1 MSGEAMLSIRGLWGG
16 YHKAAPVIR
25 DLTMDLPRGQVTAL
39 LGPNG
44 CGKSTLLRLCARLLE
59 PAAGEVLLD
68 GRPLAAIPRKEL
80 ARLVSVL
87 PQGRPVSA
95 MPVYTLVSHGRFPYL
110 GYPRRM
116 GQEDREKVEEA
127 LALTDTTRYRHR
139 SVAELSGGQR
149 QKVYFAMALAQD
161 TPLVLL
167 DEPATYLDLRH
178 QLELMELICLLRDRG
193 KTVIAVLHD
202 LPQALEWADD
212 LVVLAGGALADQGVP
227 AEVFA
232 RGTLD
237 RVFRVKG
244 CRVMVEGEER
254 YFFTKGGE

>member
-1 MSGEAMLSIRGLWGG
+1 MTQEILALRGLSGGYYGEAVLRNLTLDFSRG
-16 YHKAAPVIR
+16 K
-25 DLTMDLPRGQVTAL
+25 VTAL

-44 CGKSTLLRLCARLLE
+44 CGKSTLLRLCARLL
-59 PAAGEVLLD
+59 PPMAGEILLE
-68 GRPLAAIPRKEL
+68 GRPLEKIPRREL
-80 ARLVSVL
+80 ARMVSLL
-87 PQGRPVSA
+87 PQERPASGISA
-95 MPVYTLVSHGRFPYL
+95 YSLVSHGRFPYL

-116 GQEDREKVEEA
+116 TSQDKEKVEEA
-127 LALTDTTRYRHR
+127 MTLTRVADYRGR
-139 SVAELSGGQR
+139 NVSELSGGQR
-149 QKVYFAMALAQD
+149 QRVYFAMALAQD

-167 DEPATYLDLRH
+167 DEPAAYLDLRH

-212 LVVLAGGALADQGVP
+212 LVVLADGALADQGVP
-227 AEVFA
+227 AEVFD

-244 CRVMVEGEER
+244 CRVMAEGEER